1 MMHKPRPMEGPPMDA
16 PHGGPDAPLLAE
28 ALRHAPPARHRAP
41 QRVVR
46 LGLARH
52 MSLMVGVVL
61 LAFGLLQWLPAA
73 SLTVLGWTAWLTQW
87 RGWFGLG
94 PLELTPGTPFV
105 LVSCTVG
112 LLYSLIEIE
121 AIPVRWEARRL
132 MIVSGATLLAWLF
145 LAGTDIVSTYDGLLR
160 LPATMPPWA
169 QTLVA
174 DPVMR
179 GLAAVYLTF
188 APDRAIVLGYRLVR
202 RSFMAR

>member
-1 MMHKPRPMEGPPMDA
+1 MKSPNMADIPPPMDA
-16 PHGGPDAPLLAE
+16 PHGGPDDPFLAE

-87 RGWFGLG
+87 RGWFGLE
-94 PLELTPGTPFV
+94 PLALTLGTPFV

-160 LPATMPPWA
+160 LPTTMPSWA

-174 DPVMR
+174 DPFTR